1 VAFFFFIILYLV
13 HFPLHSDNS
22 NTTTPETPPEKP
34 PRCSSSKTSSGT
46 IQRSRWRKPKTWSS
60 ASSIK
65 RKHGKTNV
73 RPGEAKWYLEAV
85 SSINSNNTTIPTPII
100 DQPTGKLGK

>member
-1 VAFFFFIILYLV
+1 M
-13 HFPLHSDNS
+13 
-22 NTTTPETPPEKP
+22 
-34 PRCSSSKTSSGT
+34 
-46 IQRSRWRKPKTWSS
+46 QRSRWRKPKTWSS

-85 SSINSNNTTIPTPII
+85 SSINSNNDNNTTIPTPVI